1 VRVRATVAFSSET
14 PLEIAYGGAEPAGGP
29 RLVGDTVNYH
39 DTTAARPYAG
49 SKRKIEL
56 VVNGQVVAA
65 KEVPAD
71 DQPHQVE
78 FTAPIARSS
87 WVAIRQFPQLHT
99 NPVEV
104 VVAGQPIRV
113 SRKSA
118 QWCLECIDQLWRV
131 RGNNIA
137 AHEREEAQRT
147 FEAAKEIYRKIAA
160 EAPEGS

>member
-1 VRVRATVAFSSET
+1 
-14 PLEIAYGGAEPAGGP
+14 
-29 RLVGDTVNYH
+29 VGDTVNYH
-39 DTTAARPYAG
+39 DTTAARPYASG
-49 SKRKIEL
+49 KRKIEL

-71 DQPHQVE
+71 DKPHQVE
-78 FTAPIARSS
+78 FSTPIARSS

-104 VVAGQPIRV
+104 LVAGQPIRA

-118 QWCLECIDQLWRV
+118 QWCLECVDQLWTV
-131 RGNNIA
+131 RGKNIA
-137 AHEREEAQRT
+137 EKEREEAQRT
-147 FEAAKEIYRKIAA
+147 FTAAKEIYRKVAA